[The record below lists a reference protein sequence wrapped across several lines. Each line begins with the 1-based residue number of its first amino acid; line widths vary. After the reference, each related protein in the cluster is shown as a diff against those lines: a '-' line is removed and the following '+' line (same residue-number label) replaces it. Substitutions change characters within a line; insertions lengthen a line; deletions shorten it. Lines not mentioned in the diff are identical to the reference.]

1 MMKKGRRGAY
11 GRDGASIE
19 VMADSSDNYNQLLER
34 SSSAFQLSCQHGGQV
49 LSLFNLS
56 GAIISD
62 SPDWNLGKYLRRI
75 HKTEVRLGIGYIEV
89 G

>member
-1 MMKKGRRGAY
+1 M
-11 GRDGASIE
+11 
-19 VMADSSDNYNQLLER
+19 
-34 SSSAFQLSCQHGGQV
+34 